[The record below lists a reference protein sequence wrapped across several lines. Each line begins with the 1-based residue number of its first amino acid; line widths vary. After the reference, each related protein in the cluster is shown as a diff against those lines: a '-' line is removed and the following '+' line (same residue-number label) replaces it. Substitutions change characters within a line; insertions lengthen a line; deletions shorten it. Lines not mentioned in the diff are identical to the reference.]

1 MPCLC
6 GSDALFS
13 LMVIPMKVFSVGIK
27 GKDVQQVEAETLSA
41 FEALKHLKVGGM
53 DRVVAVKVNGVP
65 SDLSTE
71 IGTNT
76 ELEPIYLQSDE
87 GLEILRHSTS
97 HVMAMAVRE
106 LFPGVKVTIGPAVKD
121 GFYYDFDYE
130 RPFKEDD
137 LPQVEEKMNEIVQAD
152 LPFSRKEMT
161 TSDAVAFFKAQ
172 GEDYKVEL
180 IEDLGAE
187 TVSLYTQGSFTDLC
201 RGPHIPST
209 GMIKAFH
216 LIKVAGAYWRG
227 DEHRPMLSRIYGVGF
242 SDRKAL
248 KKHLNMLEEARKRNH
263 VKLGAQ
269 LELFSTYE
277 EIGAG
282 MVVWHPNGAMLRYL
296 LEDFEIKEH
305 LRRGYELARGP
316 EVLKTD
322 LWKKSGH
329 FDNYRENMY
338 FTEIDGLS
346 YGMKPM
352 NCLSHMLIYG
362 SKIRSYRDLPKRYF
376 ELGTVH
382 RHERSGV
389 LHGLFRVREFTQDD
403 AHILCTPDQLNGEIK
418 GVLDFV
424 KEVMGIFK
432 FDYELEIS
440 TRPEK
445 SIGSDEDWELATE
458 ALIKAM
464 DELQLR
470 YDINEGDGAFYG
482 PKIDVKLEDALG
494 RKWQCATIQC
504 DFTLPEKFDLTFIG
518 QDGEK
523 HRPVMIHR
531 VILGAIERFIGV
543 LIEHYAGAFPTWLAP
558 VQVAVLTVTDRN
570 IPFGEKV
577 AEALLLAGIRVDSD
591 FRNEKL
597 GLKVREAQVKKIPYM
612 LIIGDKECDND
623 SVTPRKRN
631 GQNLSL
637 MGINEF
643 IDLITDECK
652 LRREW
657 Q

>member
-1 MPCLC
+1 
-6 GSDALFS
+6 
-13 LMVIPMKVFSVGIK
+13 MVILMEVFSVGIK
-27 GKDVQQVEAETLSA
+27 GKDVHQMEAETLSA
-41 FEALKHLKVGGM
+41 AEALELLKVGGL
-53 DRVVAVKVNGVP
+53 DRVVAVKVNGTLQ
-65 SDLSTE
+65 DLSTE
-71 IGTNT
+71 LGPNT
-76 ELEPIYLQSDE
+76 ELEPIYLHSDE

-137 LPQVEEKMNEIVQAD
+137 LPRVEEKMKEIIEAD
-152 LPFSRKEMT
+152 LPFTRKEMAL
-161 TSDAVAFFKAQ
+161 SEAVAFFKGQ

-209 GMIKAFH
+209 GMIKAFR

-242 SDRKAL
+242 SDRKQL
-248 KKHLNMLEEARKRNH
+248 KKHLHMLEEARKRNH
-263 VKLGAQ
+263 VKLGTQ

-277 EIGAG
+277 EVGAG

-296 LEDFEIKEH
+296 LEDFEISEH
-305 LRRGYELARGP
+305 LKRGYELARGP
-316 EVLKTD
+316 EILKTD

-338 FTEIDGLS
+338 FTEIDGQS
-346 YGMKPM
+346 YGIKPM

-403 AHILCTPDQLNGEIK
+403 AHILCTPEQLNGEIK

-424 KEVMGIFK
+424 KEVMGIFQ

-464 DELQLR
+464 DELQLS
-470 YDINEGDGAFYG
+470 YEINEGDGAFYG

-518 QDGEK
+518 KDGEK

-558 VQVAVLTVTDRN
+558 VQVSILTVTDRN
-570 IPFGEKV
+570 IPFGETV
-577 AEALLLAGIRVDSD
+577 AEALLAAGIRAVSD

-597 GLKVREAQVKKIPYM
+597 GLKVREAQLKKIPYM
-612 LIIGDKECDND
+612 LIIGDKECDSD
-623 SVTPRKRN
+623 GVTPRKRN

-637 MGINEF
+637 MGANEF
-643 IDLITDECK
+643 IDLITKESRQ
-652 LRREW
+652 RREW